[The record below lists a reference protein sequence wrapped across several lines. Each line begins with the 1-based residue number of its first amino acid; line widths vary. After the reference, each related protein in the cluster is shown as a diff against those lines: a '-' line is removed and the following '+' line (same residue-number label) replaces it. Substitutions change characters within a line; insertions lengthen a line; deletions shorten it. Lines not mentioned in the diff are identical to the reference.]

1 VTGRDSEAA
10 TDPASCCLPMD
21 VGVASDCP
29 TLPPGLGDTDLC
41 PGQSMAAQQAFR
53 FGKRRGALGALDL
66 VAGVLD
72 ALDIAVSGTD
82 LDGRV
87 FFWNPANER
96 LYGYSREEV
105 LGSADLDLAASEVD
119 RSRFTEAE
127 SATLSG
133 EGWSGLCRVRC
144 AGGRTAMLHL
154 SRSPLLFGGAVAG
167 AVTVARAAPEA
178 DAAEPAAEVDWL
190 SLTDAELKV
199 ARLVAQG
206 LTNRETAERLVVS
219 RHTVDSHLK
228 HVFTKLTLSSRVQLT
243 RALLAHDRYDEQV

>member
-1 VTGRDSEAA
+1 
-10 TDPASCCLPMD
+10 
-21 VGVASDCP
+21 
-29 TLPPGLGDTDLC
+29 
-41 PGQSMAAQQAFR
+41 MAAQQAFR

-72 ALDIAVSGTD
+72 ALDVAVSGTD

-87 FFWNPANER
+87 FYWNPANER

-105 LGSADLDLAASEVD
+105 LGSADLDLAASQQD
-119 RSRFTEAE
+119 RSRFAEAE

-133 EGWSGLCRVRC
+133 QGWSGLCRVRC

-154 SRSPLLFGGAVAG
+154 TRSPLRFGGAVAG

-178 DAAEPAAEVDWL
+178 AEPAVEIDWF
-190 SLTDAELKV
+190 SLTDAEVKV

-228 HVFTKLTLSSRVQLT
+228 HVFTKLDLSSRVQLT
-243 RALLAHDRYDEQV
+243 RALLAHDRYDDA

>member
-1 VTGRDSEAA
+1 
-10 TDPASCCLPMD
+10 
-21 VGVASDCP
+21 
-29 TLPPGLGDTDLC
+29 
-41 PGQSMAAQQAFR
+41 MAAKQAFR
-53 FGKRRGALGALDL
+53 FGKRRGALGALDM

-72 ALDIAVSGTD
+72 ALDVAVSGTD

-87 FFWNPANER
+87 FYWNPANER

-105 LGSADLDLAASEVD
+105 LGSADLELAASQRD
-119 RSRFTEAE
+119 RGLFTEAE

-133 EGWSGLCRVRC
+133 QGWSGLCRVRC
-144 AGGRTAMLHL
+144 AGGRTATLHL
-154 SRSPLLFGGAVAG
+154 TKSPLRFGGAVAG

-178 DAAEPAAEVDWL
+178 AEPAAAIDWF

-206 LTNRETAERLVVS
+206 LTNRETAEQLVVS

-228 HVFTKLTLSSRVQLT
+228 HVFTKLDLRSRVQLT
-243 RALLAHDRYDEQV
+243 RALLAHDRFDDA

>member
-1 VTGRDSEAA
+1 MT
-10 TDPASCCLPMD
+10 
-21 VGVASDCP
+21 
-29 TLPPGLGDTDLC
+29 
-41 PGQSMAAQQAFR
+41 AQQAFR
-53 FGKRRGALGALDL
+53 FGQRRGALGALDM

-72 ALDIAVSGTD
+72 AMDVAVSGTD

-87 FFWNPANER
+87 FYWNPANER

-105 LGSADLDLAASEVD
+105 LGSADLDLAASQRD

-133 EGWSGLCRVRC
+133 QGWSGLCRVRC
-144 AGGRTAMLHL
+144 SGGRTVMMHL
-154 SRSPLLFGGAVAG
+154 TRSPLRFGGAVAG

-178 DAAEPAAEVDWL
+178 AEPVAEIDWC

-206 LTNRETAERLVVS
+206 LTNRETAEKLVVS

-228 HVFTKLTLSSRVQLT
+228 HVFTKLDLRSRVQLT

>member
-1 VTGRDSEAA
+1 MTGWDGEAA
-10 TDPASCCLPMD
+10 ADPASSCLPID
-21 VGVASDCP
+21 VGVASHYP
-29 TLPPGLGDTDLC
+29 ARPLGPGETDLWL
-41 PGQSMAAQQAFR
+41 GQSMAAQQAFR

-72 ALDIAVSGTD
+72 ALDVAVSGTD
-82 LDGRV
+82 LDGRL
-87 FFWNPANER
+87 FYWNPANER

-105 LGSADLDLAASEVD
+105 LGSADLDLAASQHD

-127 SATLSG
+127 TATLSG
-133 EGWSGLCRVRC
+133 QGWSGLCRVRC

-154 SRSPLLFGGAVAG
+154 TKSPLLFGGAVAG
-167 AVTVARAAPEA
+167 AVTIARAAPEA
-178 DAAEPAAEVDWL
+178 VEPAAEIDWMT
-190 SLTDAELKV
+190 LTDAELKV

-228 HVFTKLTLSSRVQLT
+228 HVFTKLDLRSRVQLT
-243 RALLAHDRYDEQV
+243 RALLAHDRYDDA

>member
-1 VTGRDSEAA
+1 
-10 TDPASCCLPMD
+10 
-21 VGVASDCP
+21 
-29 TLPPGLGDTDLC
+29 
-41 PGQSMAAQQAFR
+41 MAAQQAFR
-53 FGKRRGALGALDL
+53 FGQRRGALGALDL

-72 ALDIAVSGTD
+72 ALDVAVSGTD

-87 FFWNPANER
+87 FYWNPANER
-96 LYGYSREEV
+96 LYGYSRDEV
-105 LGSADLDLAASEVD
+105 LGSADLDLAASQQD

-133 EGWSGLCRVRC
+133 RGWSGLCRVRC

-154 SRSPLLFGGAVAG
+154 TKSPLWFGGAVAG

-178 DAAEPAAEVDWL
+178 AEPAAEIGWM

-206 LTNRETAERLVVS
+206 LTNRETAESLVVS

-228 HVFTKLTLSSRVQLT
+228 HVFAKLDLRSRVQLT
-243 RALLAHDRYDEQV
+243 RALLAHDRYDDA

>member
-1 VTGRDSEAA
+1 
-10 TDPASCCLPMD
+10 
-21 VGVASDCP
+21 
-29 TLPPGLGDTDLC
+29 
-41 PGQSMAAQQAFR
+41 MAAQQAFR
-53 FGKRRGALGALDL
+53 FGQRRGALGALDL

-72 ALDIAVSGTD
+72 ALDVAVSGTD

-87 FFWNPANER
+87 FYWNLANER
-96 LYGYSREEV
+96 LYGYSRDEV
-105 LGSADLDLAASEVD
+105 LGSADLDLAASQQD

-133 EGWSGLCRVRC
+133 RGWSGLCRVRC

-154 SRSPLLFGGAVAG
+154 TKSPLWFGGVVAG

-178 DAAEPAAEVDWL
+178 AEPAAEIGWM

-206 LTNRETAERLVVS
+206 LTNRETAESLVVS

-228 HVFTKLTLSSRVQLT
+228 HVFAKLDLRSRVQLT
-243 RALLAHDRYDEQV
+243 RALLAHDRYDDA

>member
-1 VTGRDSEAA
+1 
-10 TDPASCCLPMD
+10 
-21 VGVASDCP
+21 
-29 TLPPGLGDTDLC
+29 
-41 PGQSMAAQQAFR
+41 MAAQQAFR
-53 FGKRRGALGALDL
+53 FGQRRGALGALDM

-72 ALDIAVSGTD
+72 AMDVAVSGTD

-87 FFWNPANER
+87 FYWNPANER

-105 LGSADLDLAASEVD
+105 LGSADLDLAASQRD

-133 EGWSGLCRVRC
+133 QGWSGLCRVRC
-144 AGGRTAMLHL
+144 SGGRTAMMHL
-154 SRSPLLFGGAVAG
+154 TRSPLRFGGAVAG
-167 AVTVARAAPEA
+167 TVTVARAAPEA
-178 DAAEPAAEVDWL
+178 AEPVAEIDWF

-206 LTNRETAERLVVS
+206 LTNRETAEKLVVS

-228 HVFTKLTLSSRVQLT
+228 HVFTKLDLRSRVQLT
-243 RALLAHDRYDEQV
+243 RALLAHDRYDDA

>member
-1 VTGRDSEAA
+1 MGRAGGAA
-10 TDPASCCLPMD
+10 ADPASGCLPMG
-21 VGVASDCP
+21 VGVASHCP
-29 TLPPGLGDTDLC
+29 ALPPGPRDTDLC
-41 PGQSMAAQQAFR
+41 PGQYMAPQTFR
-53 FGKRRGALGALDL
+53 FGRRRGALGALDL

-72 ALDIAVSGTD
+72 ALDVAVSGTD

-87 FFWNPANER
+87 FYWNPANER

-105 LGSADLDLAASEVD
+105 LGSADLDLAASQLD

-133 EGWSGLCRVRC
+133 QGWSGLCRVRC
-144 AGGRTAMLHL
+144 AGGRTTMLHL
-154 SRSPLLFGGAVAG
+154 TKSPLRFGGAVAG
-167 AVTVARAAPEA
+167 AVTVARAAP
-178 DAAEPAAEVDWL
+178 DAAEPAEIDWI

-206 LTNRETAERLVVS
+206 LTNRETAEELVVS

-228 HVFTKLTLSSRVQLT
+228 HVFTKLDLSSRVQLT
-243 RALLAHDRYDEQV
+243 RALLAHDRYDE